1 MPNQNYT
8 YDRSVKSLN
17 DSDRYEFSGESEY
30 SRERSD
36 PYSMVNYMIDH
47 GVDVRGSGA
56 SDYYFSDDQICDEVC
71 EILARDPRIDS
82 SEINVQVSEGVVLL
96 KGLVDSRQIKRL
108 AEISIESLPGV
119 MEVVNQLSFLPPV

>member
-1 MPNQNYT
+1 
-8 YDRSVKSLN
+8 
-17 DSDRYEFSGESEY
+17 
-30 SRERSD
+30 
-36 PYSMVNYMIDH
+36 MIDH

-56 SDYYFSDDQICDEVC
+56 SDYYLSDDQICDEVC

-96 KGLVDSRQIKRL
+96 KGIVDSRQIKRL

-119 MEVVNQLSFLPPV
+119 MEVVNQLSFLPLV

>member
-1 MPNQNYT
+1 MPNQNHT

-47 GVDVRGSGA
+47 GVDVRGNGA
-56 SDYYFSDDQICDEVC
+56 SSYYLSDDQICDEVC

-96 KGLVDSRQIKRL
+96 KGIVDSRQIKRL

-119 MEVVNQLSFLPPV
+119 MEVVNQLSFLPLV